1 MKLYKFTAVFSPDE
15 VDKETYNVSI
25 PALPEITTCGDS
37 IEEARFMAQDALEL
51 VILSRLEEGES
62 IPIDKKP
69 VKLTKGATAEEI
81 LVSVAH
87 HVSSAPLAPD
97 VKAAF
102 A

>member
-1 MKLYKFTAVFSPDE
+1 MNRKVKNKWWRAKEQKTVRSRTATKGPS
-15 VDKETYNVSI
+15 T
-25 PALPEITTCGDS
+25 
-37 IEEARFMAQDALEL
+37 RFMAQDALEL

-62 IPIDKKP
+62 IPIDKKLA
-69 VKLTKGATAEEI
+69 KLTKGATAEEI

-87 HVSSAPLAPD
+87 NVSSAPLTPD